1 MKKLS
6 PIPIQAR
13 KALKK
18 LGEDICDARRRR
30 RLSTTLMA
38 ERASISRTTL
48 SKLEKGSP
56 SVSMGIYATVLFILG
71 MTQRLAEI
79 ADVRFDETG
88 LILEEERLP
97 KRIRYK
103 ASKSHQEDS

>member
-13 KALKK
+13 MALKK
-18 LGEDICDARRRR
+18 LGEDIRDARRRR
-30 RLSTTLMA
+30 RLSTALMA

-48 SKLEKGSP
+48 SKVEKGSP
-56 SVSMGIYATVLFILG
+56 TVSMGIYATILFILG
-71 MTQRLAEI
+71 MTPRLSVV

-88 LILEEERLP
+88 LILEEEHLP

-103 ASKSHQEDS
+103 VPKSSKEDN